1 MVKEC
6 PPDKIINPKTGRCIN
21 KPKEKTKK
29 KVCPKGKII
38 NPKTGRCINKPK
50 EKTKKKVCPKGKI
63 INPKTDRCIN
73 KPKEKTKKKV
83 CPPDKII
90 NPKTGRCINKPKEKK
105 PVKTIDPIKGPM
117 NSFFTGVGD
126 TYDNS
131 KYKNMWKNET
141 MKGKYDWNKDD
152 NVGKIKSTSKCSSG
166 TDGEI
171 VYDVKSKGVLL
182 AKNYS
187 DDIDTDGWWA
197 SEKWDGYR
205 AIWNGKSFVSRQGKN
220 FDVPEFYKAIMP
232 PNIALD
238 GELWLGRGKFEKC
251 GLLRQKIP
259 KKHEEKLKWE
269 NKWVDSDIKYEVFD
283 ILNIDKPFEARMKL
297 LTDLIKERNSCIK
310 ELGIKCSPPL
320 EFTKQVKVTR
330 DEALQMA
337 KDVISGGG
345 EGIMLRKPGSFYEA
359 KRSQTL
365 YKIKEV
371 DDMECKITGYKDG
384 TGKYTNMLGSF
395 VCSLV
400 DKPDITFNVSGMDD
414 KIRSSYK
421 NTHPIGTIITITYNG
436 LTGLGKPRHPRYLR
450 IRHQEGY

>member
-1 MVKEC
+1 MIKVC
-6 PPDKIINPKTGRCIN
+6 PKGKIINPKTGRCIN
-21 KPKEKTKK
+21 KPQEKTKKKVCPKGKIINPKTGRCINKKEKTKK

-38 NPKTGRCINKPK
+38 NPKTGRCINKPQ
-50 EKTKKKVCPKGKI
+50 
-63 INPKTDRCIN
+63 
-73 KPKEKTKKKV
+73 
-83 CPPDKII
+83 
-90 NPKTGRCINKPKEKK
+90 EKK
-105 PVKTIDPIKGPM
+105 PKTIVSKGPM
-117 NSFFTGVGD
+117 NSFTGDGD
-126 TYDNS
+126 TS
-131 KYKNMWKNET
+131 KNINI
-141 MKGKYDWNKDD
+141 N
-152 NVGKIKSTSKCSSG
+152 IKSTSKCSSG
-166 TDGEI
+166 TEGEI
-171 VYDVKSKGVLL
+171 VYDVKSNGVLL

-205 AIWNGKSFVSRQGKN
+205 AVWNGKSFVSRQGKN

-259 KKHEEKLKWE
+259 DKHEEKLKWE
-269 NKWVDSDIKYEVFD
+269 NKWLESDIKYEVFD

-320 EFTKQVKVTR
+320 EFTRQVKVTR

-384 TGKYTNMLGSF
+384 TGKYTNILGSF
-395 VCSLV
+395 ECSLV
-400 DKPDITFNVSGMDD
+400 DKPDIKFNVSGMDD
-414 KIRSSYK
+414 KIRNSYK

-450 IRHQEGY
+450 IRHEEGH

>member
-1 MVKEC
+1 MIKEC

-50 EKTKKKVCPKGKI
+50 EKT
-63 INPKTDRCIN
+63 PKT
-73 KPKEKTKKKV
+73 TV
-83 CPPDKII
+83 S
-90 NPKTGRCINKPKEKK
+90 
-105 PVKTIDPIKGPM
+105 KGPM
-117 NSFFTGVGD
+117 NSFTGEGD
-126 TYDNS
+126 TSNS
-131 KYKNMWKNET
+131 KNMN
-141 MKGKYDWNKDD
+141 
-152 NVGKIKSTSKCSSG
+152 IKSTPKCSSG
-166 TDGEI
+166 TEGEI
-171 VYDVKSKGVLL
+171 VYDVKSNGVLL

-205 AIWNGKSFVSRQGKN
+205 AVWNGKSFVSRQGKN

-259 KKHEEKLKWE
+259 NKHEEKLKWE
-269 NKWVDSDIKYEVFD
+269 NKWLESNIKYEVFD
-283 ILNIDKPFEARMKL
+283 ILNIDEPFEARMKL
-297 LTDLIKERNSCIK
+297 LNDLVKERNSCIK

-320 EFTKQVKVTR
+320 EFTKQIKVTR
-330 DEALQMA
+330 AEALQMA
-337 KDVISGGG
+337 KDVITGGG

-395 VCSLV
+395 ECSLV
-400 DKPDITFNVSGMDD
+400 DKPDIKFNVSGMDD
-414 KIRSSYK
+414 KIRNSYK

-450 IRHQEGY
+450 IRHQEGH

>member
-1 MVKEC
+1 MIKEC

-21 KPKEKTKK
+21 KPKEKT
-29 KVCPKGKII
+29 
-38 NPKTGRCINKPK
+38 PKT
-50 EKTKKKVCPKGKI
+50 TVS
-63 INPKTDRCIN
+63 
-73 KPKEKTKKKV
+73 
-83 CPPDKII
+83 
-90 NPKTGRCINKPKEKK
+90 
-105 PVKTIDPIKGPM
+105 KGPM
-117 NSFFTGVGD
+117 NSFTGNGD
-126 TYDNS
+126 TSNS
-131 KYKNMWKNET
+131 KNIN
-141 MKGKYDWNKDD
+141 
-152 NVGKIKSTSKCSSG
+152 IKSTLKCSSG
-166 TDGEI
+166 TEGEI
-171 VYDVKSKGVLL
+171 VYDVKSNGVLL

-205 AIWNGKSFVSRQGKN
+205 AVWNGKSFVSRQGKN

-259 KKHEEKLKWE
+259 NKHEEKLKWE
-269 NKWVDSDIKYEVFD
+269 NKWLESNIKYEVFD
-283 ILNIDKPFEARMKL
+283 ILNIDEPFEARMKL
-297 LTDLIKERNSCIK
+297 LNDIVKERNSCIK

-320 EFTKQVKVTR
+320 EFTKQIKVTR
-330 DEALQMA
+330 AEALQMA
-337 KDVISGGG
+337 KDVITGGG

-395 VCSLV
+395 ECSLV
-400 DKPDITFNVSGMDD
+400 DKPDIKFNVSGMDD
-414 KIRSSYK
+414 KIRNSYK

-450 IRHQEGY
+450 IRHQEGH

>member
-1 MVKEC
+1 MIKEC
-6 PPDKIINPKTGRCIN
+6 PPDKIINPKTG
-21 KPKEKTKK
+21 
-29 KVCPKGKII
+29 
-38 NPKTGRCINKPK
+38 
-50 EKTKKKVCPKGKI
+50 
-63 INPKTDRCIN
+63 RCIN

-90 NPKTGRCINKPKEKK
+90 NPKTGRCINKPKEKTKKKVCPPDKIINPKTGRCINK
-105 PVKTIDPIKGPM
+105 PKEKTPKTTVSKGPM
-117 NSFFTGVGD
+117 NSFTGNGD
-126 TYDNS
+126 TSNS
-131 KYKNMWKNET
+131 KNIN
-141 MKGKYDWNKDD
+141 
-152 NVGKIKSTSKCSSG
+152 IKSTLKCSSG
-166 TDGEI
+166 TEGEI
-171 VYDVKSKGVLL
+171 VYDVKSNGVLL

-205 AIWNGKSFVSRQGKN
+205 AVWNGKSFVSRQGKN

-259 KKHEEKLKWE
+259 NKHEEKLKWE
-269 NKWVDSDIKYEVFD
+269 TKWLESNIKYEVFD
-283 ILNIDKPFEARMKL
+283 ILNIDEPFEARMKL
-297 LTDLIKERNSCIK
+297 LNDLVKERNSCIK

-320 EFTKQVKVTR
+320 EFTKQIKVTR
-330 DEALQMA
+330 AEALQMA
-337 KDVISGGG
+337 KDVITGGG

-395 VCSLV
+395 ECSLV
-400 DKPDITFNVSGMDD
+400 DKPDIKFNVSGMDD
-414 KIRSSYK
+414 KIRNSYK

-450 IRHQEGY
+450 IRHQEGH

>member
-1 MVKEC
+1 MIKEC

-29 KVCPKGKII
+29 KVCPSDKII

-50 EKTKKKVCPKGKI
+50 EKT
-63 INPKTDRCIN
+63 PKT
-73 KPKEKTKKKV
+73 TV
-83 CPPDKII
+83 S
-90 NPKTGRCINKPKEKK
+90 
-105 PVKTIDPIKGPM
+105 KGPM
-117 NSFFTGVGD
+117 NSFTGNGD
-126 TYDNS
+126 TSNS
-131 KYKNMWKNET
+131 KNIN
-141 MKGKYDWNKDD
+141 
-152 NVGKIKSTSKCSSG
+152 IKSTLKCSSG
-166 TDGEI
+166 TEGEI
-171 VYDVKSKGVLL
+171 VYDVKSNGVLL

-205 AIWNGKSFVSRQGKN
+205 AVWNGKSFVSRQGKN

-259 KKHEEKLKWE
+259 NKHEEKLKWE
-269 NKWVDSDIKYEVFD
+269 TKWLESNIKYEVFD
-283 ILNIDKPFEARMKL
+283 ILNIDEPFEARMKL
-297 LTDLIKERNSCIK
+297 LNDLVKERNSCIK

-320 EFTKQVKVTR
+320 EFTKQIKVTR
-330 DEALQMA
+330 AEALQMA
-337 KDVISGGG
+337 KDVITGGG

-395 VCSLV
+395 ECSLV
-400 DKPDITFNVSGMDD
+400 DKPDIKFNVSGMDD
-414 KIRSSYK
+414 KIRNSYK

-450 IRHQEGY
+450 IRHQEGH